1 MELVEEDTSVP
12 SFMKLSKIP
21 FGKCKVNRKKMPGK
35 MKIICLN
42 YNKLCHSC
50 FLMGFVDSKFKF
62 NLYHKHFPE
71 ALEKYP
77 VLLSLL
83 SFSILVMYVLM
94 YAFMYV
100 LCTSYVYMQLSL
112 LLLSMEP

>member
-1 MELVEEDTSVP
+1 
-12 SFMKLSKIP
+12 
-21 FGKCKVNRKKMPGK
+21 
-35 MKIICLN
+35 
-42 YNKLCHSC
+42 
-50 FLMGFVDSKFKF
+50 MGFVDSKFKF

-100 LCTSYVYMQLSL
+100 LRLYAAKFAAAFHGALVFSSTLITFFINCQNSL
-112 LLLSMEP
+112 LVYGL

>member
-1 MELVEEDTSVP
+1 
-12 SFMKLSKIP
+12 
-21 FGKCKVNRKKMPGK
+21 
-35 MKIICLN
+35 MKIIYLN

-83 SFSILVMYVLM
+83 SFSILVMYVLI

>member
-1 MELVEEDTSVP
+1 
-12 SFMKLSKIP
+12 
-21 FGKCKVNRKKMPGK
+21 
-35 MKIICLN
+35 MKIIYLN

-83 SFSILVMYVLM
+83 SFSILVMYVLI

-100 LCTSYVYMQLSL
+100 LRLYAAKFAAAFYGALVSAAR
-112 LLLSMEP
+112 